1 LQELTASLP
10 VAYSAKALCVCVQ
23 NEVGCGLVLA
33 AGFLFDLEIF
43 LKIFL
48 EFFPPTFFNSQ
59 IVYLTFI
66 G

>member
-1 LQELTASLP
+1 
-10 VAYSAKALCVCVQ
+10 VQ

-59 IVYLTFI
+59 IVYLIFI

>member
-1 LQELTASLP
+1 LVATAFCELAGS
-10 VAYSAKALCVCVQ
+10 VFSKGIVCMQ

-48 EFFPPTFFNSQ
+48 EFPPPRLF
-59 IVYLTFI
+59 LTLKLFI
-66 G
+66 